1 MVVRVLAPI
10 LAAILAALPAMGLA
24 QDDARRMTEE
34 ARRVSIRLLDQI
46 RGELTKEMERSGPL
60 RSIIVCKYSAPELTS
75 AASRQA
81 GYRVT
86 RVSLRP
92 RNPALGTPD
101 AWEQQA
107 MLDFEKRL
115 ARGDKVETFEHVE
128 VVTEPMGRFFRYI
141 KAIPMGQPCLTCH
154 GPNENISEALKAQ
167 IGVEYPNDKAVDF
180 KPGQVRGAITIKR
193 QL

>member
-1 MVVRVLAPI
+1 MKLRLLA
-10 LAAILAALPAMGLA
+10 LAAALSCLPAVTQG
-24 QDDARRMTEE
+24 QDDTRRMTDE
-34 ARRVSIRLLDQI
+34 ARRLSSRLLDQI

-101 AWEQQA
+101 VWEQQA
-107 MLDFEKRL
+107 LIDFEKRVG
-115 ARGDKVETFEHVE
+115 RGEKVDSLEHIE
-128 VVTEPMGRFFRYI
+128 VVSEPMGRFFRYI

-180 KPGQVRGAITIKR
+180 KPGQIRGAITIKR

>member
-1 MVVRVLAPI
+1 MKFRSIVFSLM
-10 LAAILAALPAMGLA
+10 LAAMPAVATA
-24 QDDARRMTEE
+24 QEDVRKMTDEARRMST
-34 ARRVSIRLLDQI
+34 RLLDQI
-46 RGELTKEMERSGPL
+46 RGELTKELERSGPL

-75 AASRQA
+75 AVSRQA

-115 ARGDKVETFEHVE
+115 AKGEKVDALEHIE
-128 VVTEPMGRFFRYI
+128 VVSEPVGRFYRYI
-141 KAIPMGQPCLTCH
+141 KAIPMSSVCTSCH
-154 GPNENISEALKAQ
+154 GPHETISEALKAQ
-167 IGVEYPNDKAVDF
+167 IGIEYPNDKAVDY
-180 KPGQVRGAITIKR
+180 KPGQMRGAITIKR